1 MRLRWFFWALA
12 TWMLAFSGMVA
23 AQPGVAKVTIQV
35 RDAAGLPLANAVVQL
50 DSAAAARASRAGP
63 QQRIVQ
69 SQRRFV
75 PDQIVV
81 TVGTAVNFPNHDT
94 VRHHVYSFSPA
105 KRFELQ
111 LYIGTPAAPVVFDR
125 PGVVVLGCNI
135 HDEMLA
141 WVHVVRTPHFGQT
154 GPDGQIVLTGVPLG
168 VYELGVWH
176 RRLPEG
182 NAGLRQSLRV
192 SASTP
197 NQLVS
202 LNTQASQ

>member
-1 MRLRWFFWALA
+1 MSKRWTLGALA
-12 TWMLAFSGMVA
+12 AVLLTFSGLAVGQTGTA
-23 AQPGVAKVTIQV
+23 SVTVQV
-35 RDAAGLPLANAVVQL
+35 LDAAGQPLAHAVVQL
-50 DSAAAARASRAGP
+50 DSAAAARASRAGSP
-63 QQRIVQ
+63 QRIVQ
-69 SQRRFV
+69 RQRRFE

-81 TVGTAVNFPNHDT
+81 TVGTAISFPNQDT

-111 LYIGTPAAPVVFDR
+111 LYTGTPATPVVFDR

-154 GPDGQIVLTGVPLG
+154 GPDGRLVLHGVPLG
-168 VYELGVWH
+168 VYELAVWH

-182 NAGLRQSLRV
+182 VVVPRQSLRV
-192 SASTP
+192 LASTP
-197 NQLVS
+197 
-202 LNTQASQ
+202 TQVVTLGTLLAP